1 VSTKMTKDEREAFL
15 ADVHVGIIAITEEGR
30 GPMAVPVWYGY
41 EPGGD
46 VWFVTDRNSLKGTL
60 LLSTSR
66 ATLTVQTEDPP
77 YKYVMVEGPVSIADT
92 DVERDSRPLAHR
104 YLGQKMGDAYMAGTD
119 HIDGILVSIS
129 PERWLTVDYSKID
142 ITAAG

>member
-1 VSTKMTKDEREAFL
+1 MSTKMTKDEREAFL

-46 VWFVTDRNSLKGTL
+46 VWFVTDRSSLKGAL

-66 ATLTVQTEDPP
+66 ATLTVQAEDPP
-77 YKYVMVEGPVSIADT
+77 YKYVMVEGPVSIGDT
-92 DVERDSRPLAHR
+92 DIERDSRPLARR
-104 YLGQKMGDAYMAGTD
+104 YLGQKMGDAYMASTD
-119 HIDGILVSIS
+119 HSDGILVSIS
-129 PERWLTVDYSKID
+129 PERWLTVDYSKVD
-142 ITAAG
+142 TPATG